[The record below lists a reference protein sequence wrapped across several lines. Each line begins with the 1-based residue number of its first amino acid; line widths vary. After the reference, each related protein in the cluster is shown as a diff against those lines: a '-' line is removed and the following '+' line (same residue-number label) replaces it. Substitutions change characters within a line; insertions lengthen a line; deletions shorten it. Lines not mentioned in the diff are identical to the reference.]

1 MSKIRVKV
9 SDSGRI
15 SIPAEVRKV
24 MGLERGGVVTMEL
37 DGNDLRIRTLREGVA
52 RAQALVRRL
61 VGDRP
66 GNLSDDLIAER
77 RRDATRE

>member
-1 MSKIRVKV
+1 MSKIRVKI
-9 SDSGRI
+9 SESGRV

-37 DGNDLRIRTLREGVA
+37 AGNELRIRTLREGVA
-52 RAQALVRRL
+52 RAQALARHL
-61 VGDRP
+61 VGART

-77 RRDATRE
+77 RREATEE